1 VNFLKE
7 IRDQGVEVFTNKI
20 DINNIQL
27 DPSHMF
33 DMRGV
38 IQKNVQP
45 FKYSDFRNKFKA
57 VVNYYEESLGNA
69 NITMIDFADNLC
81 W

>member
-1 VNFLKE
+1 
-7 IRDQGVEVFTNKI
+7 
-20 DINNIQL
+20 
-27 DPSHMF
+27 MF